1 MFVATTAILKTFLR
15 LASPMEALDRSDR
28 AILALLQADARMSN
42 AEIARRVNLAPSAVY
57 ERIRKLENRGIIL
70 GYEARIDPKALGLNM
85 TAFVF
90 VRTDDRWGELDA
102 AKSLAKAPEVQEIH
116 AIAGEDCYLVKVRA
130 RDPEELRA
138 ILGER
143 FSAIPSVKN
152 TRTTIVLGTEKETN
166 RLRLTSEEEEAHVRR

>member
-1 MFVATTAILKTFLR
+1 
-15 LASPMEALDRSDR
+15 MEDLDRSDR

-42 AEIARRVNLAPSAVY
+42 AEIARRVHLAPSAVY
-57 ERIRKLENRGIIL
+57 ERIRKLENKGVIL
-70 GYEARIDPKALGLNM
+70 GYEARIDPKALGLNL

-102 AKSLAKAPEVQEIH
+102 AKALAKAPEVQEVH
-116 AIAGEDCYLVKVRA
+116 AIAGDDCYLVKVRA

-143 FSAIPSVKN
+143 FSAIPTVRN
-152 TRTTIVLGTEKETN
+152 TRTTNVLGTEKETN
-166 RLRLTSEEEEAHVRR
+166 RLRLANGDDTEVRVGRARPAVGPR